1 MKSVNKKQPTLRAYD
16 VIRAPLIT
24 EKATNLTQFNQYSF
38 EVLREATK
46 PEIKQA
52 VEQLFKVDVLAV
64 NTAIVKGKKKV
75 FKGRRGQRSDYKKA
89 IVRLKVGQTLD
100 VSVGI

>member
-1 MKSVNKKQPTLRAYD
+1 MKSADKKKVTLRAYD
-16 VIRAPLIT
+16 VIRTPLVT

-38 EVLREATK
+38 KVLNEATK

-64 NTAIVKGKKKV
+64 NTVVVKGKKKV

>member
-1 MKSVNKKQPTLRAYD
+1 MKSVDKKKVTLRAYD
-16 VIRAPLIT
+16 LIRAPLVT

-38 EVLREATK
+38 KVLSEATK

-64 NTAIVKGKKKV
+64 NTAVVKGKKKV

-100 VSVGI
+100 TSVGI